1 MTGGVDGYKRRCR
14 KNMFAAVPEAGV
26 IIAALITICLTVRV
40 KFMAAALANQR
51 CLDDIRV
58 DVELVMAL
66 GALHLHGLHVD

>member
-1 MTGGVDGYKRRCR
+1 M
-14 KNMFAAVPEAGV
+14 
-26 IIAALITICLTVRV
+26 IAALIAICLTGRV
-40 KFMAAALANQR
+40 EFMAAAMADQR